1 METSPRN
8 RLLCL
13 NPLTRTWLVL
23 MVLTLLSVVIAEQQT
38 AGALMVLLVCGSFAV
53 KGALVTERLMGLY
66 SAKGNIRWLMLCY
79 FIVLPVLVGTAILFP
94 DLVERMT
101 TL

>member
-1 METSPRN
+1 MRISPFN
-8 RLLCL
+8 RLQCL

-23 MVLTLLSVVIAEQQT
+23 MVLTLLSVVVAEQQT
-38 AGALMVLLVCGSFAV
+38 AGAIMVLLVCGSFAV
-53 KGALVTERLMGLY
+53 KGALVTERLMGLC
-66 SAKGNIRWLMLCY
+66 SADGNIRWLMLCY

-94 DLVERMT
+94 GLVERMT